1 MRQAIPQER
10 LVLKGIG
17 EEEVG
22 GMSVNHHGPCSFTQ
36 CPDSSLD
43 DGLFSVGSVEV
54 VLELGLL
61 LVGLPFLRNPQAVI
75 VRSEAFHPQWV
86 PVCFHELA

>member
-17 EEEVG
+17 EEGVG

-54 VLELGLL
+54 QKLSNSGEVQMTTLAVLLEKFESLL
-61 LVGLPFLRNPQAVI
+61 RCQAV
-75 VRSEAFHPQWV
+75 
-86 PVCFHELA
+86 L